1 MQRFNF
7 YLSEV
12 QVARLREKSGL
23 TGLSTSELVRRA
35 IDAYLDGPP
44 VPAFSAVAAT
54 GPGRPAARSQ
64 RRRPDLATQA
74 HRIAALA
81 VDEEGPRDFDPEPV
95 SPGGV
100 AAGSGADAG
109 HETPVGSN
117 RPPLPD
123 DPGHPG
129 GDATS
134 DDEEGVDEDH
144 DGEDGGGDGAE
155 AEKALPIASVASSGP
170 ACPVTQQEAAT
181 RLTFAE
187 QTYELNVFFR
197 AEDYGCGEDE
207 AALRVLRN
215 LTLSLP
221 PLFRYCVALGMAAQL
236 DGDLPARFEELAT
249 RFEAEAVAQYSA
261 SPAAYDREWG
271 GLIPDRIREK
281 TGLTSRA

>member
-1 MQRFNF
+1 VQRINF

-12 QVARLREKSGL
+12 QVDRLREKSGR

-44 VPAFSAVAAT
+44 VPAVAAT
-54 GPGRPAARSQ
+54 TATAPARPNPRSRRGRPD
-64 RRRPDLATQA
+64 PATQA

-81 VDEEGPRDFDPEPV
+81 VDEEGPRDFDPEAA
-95 SPGGV
+95 SPGRG

-123 DPGHPG
+123 SPGHPG
-129 GDATS
+129 GDATA

-155 AEKALPIASVASSGP
+155 IEDAVPTASVGSFGP
-170 ACPVTQQEAAT
+170 ASPVTQAEAAA
-181 RLTFAE
+181 RLALAE
-187 QTYELNVFFR
+187 QTYELNVYLR
-197 AEDYGCGEDE
+197 AGESSSGEDE

-236 DGDLPARFEELAT
+236 GGDLAARFEELAT
-249 RFEAEAVAQYSA
+249 RFEAAAIEQYSA

-271 GLIPDRIREK
+271 GLIPDRFRVK